1 MRAVVVGDVNRVIV
15 EDVVAPAPGPAALV
29 APEILGLCGTDLKIV
44 SGAIPVSYPRVLG
57 HEMVGRVVRP
67 GAGGRMAEGTR
78 VLIDP
83 AVSCGRCRLCR
94 ADRSHLC
101 PSGALMGREVDGVF
115 AELVAVDDAQLH
127 PVPEHLSAREAALLQ
142 VLGTCVHA
150 QTLVEVVPG
159 QTAAVI
165 GLGVSG
171 LLHVQ
176 LLRARGVEHVV
187 GITRSA
193 WKRRL
198 AEELGA
204 TATADPAAAR
214 AVIDELTDG
223 AGVDLVVESA
233 GVGAT
238 FRQAVELVAIG
249 GQVLV
254 FGIISSPPE
263 GLDWYELYY
272 KELDIVN
279 ARAARP
285 RDYARGVALA
295 ASGALR
301 LAPLWTRGVAL
312 EHAPDAF
319 AMAGSDDTLKVTLHP
334 QGAADHVAGA
344 GERSEREGGHT
355 NGAGERSEQEE
366 FTA

>member
-1 MRAVVVGDVNRVIV
+1 MRAVVVGDVDHVTV
-15 EDVVAPAPGPAALV
+15 EDVAAPVREDAALV

-67 GAGGRMAEGTR
+67 AADGRIAEGTR
-78 VLIDP
+78 VLVDP

-101 PSGALMGREVDGVF
+101 PSGALLGREVDGVF
-115 AELVAVDDAQLH
+115 ADLVAVDDALLH
-127 PVPEHLSAREAALLQ
+127 PVPEHLSVREAATLQ

-150 QTLVEVVPG
+150 HTLVDVFPG
-159 QTAAVI
+159 QSAAVI

-193 WKRRL
+193 WKRQL
-198 AEELGA
+198 AEDLGA
-204 TATADPAAAR
+204 TATAEPAAAR
-214 AVIDELTDG
+214 AVIDELTGG
-223 AGVDLVVESA
+223 AGVDLVIESA

-238 FRQAVELVAIG
+238 FRQAVELAAIG
-249 GQVLV
+249 SRLLI
-254 FGIISSPPE
+254 FGIISSPPD
-263 GLDWYELYY
+263 GLNWYELYY
-272 KELDIVN
+272 KELDIIN

-285 RDYARGVALA
+285 RDYDRGVALA

-301 LAPLWTRGVAL
+301 LAPLWSRGVAFDD
-312 EHAPDAF
+312 AVDAF
-319 AMAGSDDTLKVTLHP
+319 AMARSDDTLKVTLHP
-334 QGAADHVAGA
+334 
-344 GERSEREGGHT
+344 EGGWHDAGGP
-355 NGAGERSEQEE
+355 GA
-366 FTA
+366 

>member
-1 MRAVVVGDVNRVIV
+1 MRAVVVGDVNHVTV
-15 EDVVAPAPGPAALV
+15 SDVPAPTARDVALV

-57 HEMVGRVVRP
+57 HEMVGRVVSS
-67 GAGGRMAEGTR
+67 AVNGRIAEGTR
-78 VLIDP
+78 VLVDP
-83 AVSCGRCRLCR
+83 AVSCGRCRLCL

-115 AELVAVDDAQLH
+115 ADLVAVDDARLH
-127 PVPEHLSAREAALLQ
+127 PVPEHLSLREAATLQ

-150 QTLVEVVPG
+150 QTLVDVFPG
-159 QTAAVI
+159 ETAAVI

-176 LLRARGVEHVV
+176 LLRARGVEHVI
-187 GITRSA
+187 GITRSE

-198 AEELGA
+198 AEDLGA
-204 TATADPAAAR
+204 TATAEPAAAR
-214 AVIDELTDG
+214 ALVDELTGG

-238 FRQAVELVAIG
+238 FRQAVELAVIG
-249 GQVLV
+249 GRLLV
-254 FGIISSPPE
+254 FGIVSSPPD

-285 RDYARGVALA
+285 RDYARGVDLA
-295 ASGALR
+295 ASGVLQ
-301 LAPLWTRGVAL
+301 LAPLWSRGVAL
-312 EHAPDAF
+312 DDAPDGF
-319 AMAGSDDTLKVTLHP
+319 AMARSEGTLKVTLHP
-334 QGAADHVAGA
+334 GDPGGEPAGGA
-344 GERSEREGGHT
+344 
-355 NGAGERSEQEE
+355 
-366 FTA
+366 

>member
-101 PSGALMGREVDGVF
+101 PYGALMGREVDGVF
-115 AELVAVDDAQLH
+115 ADLVAVDDGQLH
-127 PVPEHLSAREAALLQ
+127 PVPAHLSSREAAMLQ

-150 QTLVEVVPG
+150 QTLVDVFPG
-159 QTAAVI
+159 QSAAVI

-176 LLRARGVEHVV
+176 LLRSRGIDCIV

-193 WKRRL
+193 WKRQL
-198 AEELGA
+198 AVDFGA
-204 TATADPAAAR
+204 TVTAEPAAAR
-214 AVIDELTDG
+214 AAVDELTG
-223 AGVDLVVESA
+223 GVGVDLVIESA

-238 FRQAVELVAIG
+238 FRQAVELAAIG
-249 GQVLV
+249 GRLLV

-263 GLDWYELYY
+263 GLNWYKLYY

-285 RDYARGVALA
+285 RDYARGVELA
-295 ASGALR
+295 ASGALQ
-301 LAPLWTRGVAL
+301 LAPLWSWGAGLDAAADAL
-312 EHAPDAF
+312 AV
-319 AMAGSDDTLKVTLHP
+319 AGSGDTLKVTLHP
-334 QGAADHVAGA
+334 EGE
-344 GERSEREGGHT
+344 GERQRAGGWGSPPAEGV
-355 NGAGERSEQEE
+355 SQ
-366 FTA
+366 

>member
-1 MRAVVVGDVNRVIV
+1 MRAVVVGDVDRVAV
-15 EDVVAPAPGPAALV
+15 EDVTDPEPADAALV
-29 APEILGLCGTDLKIV
+29 APEIMGLCGTDLKIV

-67 GAGGRMAEGTR
+67 AADGRIAEGTR
-78 VLIDP
+78 VLVDP
-83 AVSCGRCRLCR
+83 AVSCGRCRLCL

-101 PSGALMGREVDGVF
+101 PSGALMGREIDGVF
-115 AELVAVDDAQLH
+115 ADLVAVDEAQLH
-127 PVPEHLSAREAALLQ
+127 PVPEHLSQQEAATLQ

-150 QTLVEVVPG
+150 QTLIDVFPG
-159 QTAAVI
+159 QSAAVI

-176 LLRARGVEHVV
+176 LLRARGIDRVV

-204 TATADPAAAR
+204 TATAEPTAAR
-214 AVIDELTDG
+214 AVIDEMTGG
-223 AGVDLVVESA
+223 AGVDLVIESA

-238 FRQAVELVAIG
+238 FRQAVELAAIG
-249 GQVLV
+249 GRLLI
-254 FGIISSPPE
+254 FGIISSPPD
-263 GLDWYELYY
+263 GLNWYELYY
-272 KELDIVN
+272 KELDVIN

-285 RDYARGVALA
+285 RDYVSGVALA

-301 LAPLWTRGVAL
+301 LAPLWTRGVAFDD
-312 EHAPDAF
+312 AAAAF
-319 AMAGSDDTLKVTLHP
+319 AMARSDDTLKVTLH
-334 QGAADHVAGA
+334 
-344 GERSEREGGHT
+344 RE
-355 NGAGERSEQEE
+355 EE
-366 FTA
+366 VPA